1 MTTATLITTFSDKN
15 YDEYARF
22 FLESLV
28 KNLDP
33 NINVI
38 IYTDTPKKLPHNNWK
53 NLILEESC
61 PELTAF
67 KERNKDKPRDT
78 FLYDAVRFS
87 HKSYAIVHASKICE
101 TDQLIWLDADTQIL
115 SYLSKDYV
123 TSHLPKGKFCS
134 YLGRHPMYTETGWL
148 SFDMTNEHAKEFFSL
163 WQDYYDNDKIYE
175 LEAQLD
181 CHVFDA
187 VRKKLESDKKIDCY
201 NISPNTGKGHFNVRF
216 KGHLYHFKGDRKEP
230 EKRERFLKKAL
241 SQLTPEQSK
250 KVRA

>member
-15 YDEYARF
+15 YDEYAKF

-33 NINVI
+33 SINVI
-38 IYTDTPKKLPHNNWK
+38 IYTDSPKKLPHKNWT

-61 PELTAF
+61 PKLTEF
-67 KERNKDKPRDT
+67 KNRNKDKPRDN
-78 FLYDAVRFS
+78 FLHDAVRFS
-87 HKSYAIVHASKICE
+87 HKSYAIVHASKICD

-115 SYLSKDYV
+115 SYLTNDYV
-123 TSHLPKGKFCS
+123 TNHLPKEKFCS

-148 SFDMTNEHAKEFFSL
+148 SFDMRNKNAVEFFDL
-163 WQDYYDNDKIYE
+163 WESYYDNDTIYD

-187 VRKKLESDKKIDCY
+187 VRETLEKENKIDCY
-201 NISPNTGKGHFNVRF
+201 NISPDTGKGHFNVRF
-216 KGHLYHFKGDRKEP
+216 KGYLYHFKGDRKEP

-241 SQLTPEQSK
+241 SQLDSSQKT
-250 KVRA
+250 KVRL